1 MRSSSRISV
10 SSELSAL
17 LLVAFVG
24 VVWGTIPLLLRAAD
38 GASVVKVF
46 YRVAFAAAAIWLWLA
61 ATGRTREVTALP
73 WRKIGQL
80 AVQGAILT
88 LNWVLF
94 LTALDTT
101 TVAVAELLGYTGP
114 VFVAV
119 LAPMVTREPFDRRI
133 VVPLA
138 LALGGIAVIMAPQG
152 LLLRDSGQL
161 FGAVLAFLSALTY
174 ATLLLRSKK
183 MLKGV
188 TGLGLMAVEYP
199 TATLLLLP
207 FTVFAYWRGDGPTG
221 AISYGALLTLG
232 IVHTAFT
239 GVLFLAAIRRVR
251 TDRVALFTYA
261 EPVAAVVFAALFLGE
276 PLTLWTVLGGAMVIV
291 AGIAVARLGSPEG
304 PMEAPEPEAG
314 RDFERAE
321 HREADRPPVGSG

>member
-1 MRSSSRISV
+1 MRSPTRLDL
-10 SSELSAL
+10 SSELSGL
-17 LLVAFVG
+17 LLVAFCG

-46 YRVAFAAAAIWLWLA
+46 YRVAFAGAAIWLWLVV
-61 ATGRTREVTALP
+61 TQRTRDVTALP
-73 WRKIGQL
+73 LRKIGQL

-88 LNWVLF
+88 INWVLF

-119 LAPMVTREPFDRRI
+119 LAPFVTRERFDRRI
-133 VVPLA
+133 IAPLA
-138 LALGGIAVIMAPQG
+138 IALGGIVVIMAPQG
-152 LLLRDSGQL
+152 LLLHDSGQS

-183 MLKGV
+183 MLEGV
-188 TGLGLMAVEYP
+188 SGLGLMAVEYP

-207 FTVFAYWRGDGPTG
+207 FAVFAYSRGQGPTG
-221 AISYGALLTLG
+221 PMAYGALLTLG
-232 IVHTAFT
+232 LVHTTFT

-261 EPVAAVVFAALFLGE
+261 EPVAAVLFAALFLGE
-276 PLTLWTVLGGAMVIV
+276 PLTVWTVLGGAMVV
-291 AGIAVARLGSPEG
+291 TAGLAVARLGTPEG
-304 PMEAPEPEAG
+304 PIEAPEPEAA
-314 RDFERAE
+314 RDFQKA
-321 HREADRPPVGSG
+321 

>member
-10 SSELSAL
+10 SSELSGL

-46 YRVAFAAAAIWLWLA
+46 FRVAFAGAAIWSWLA
-61 ATGRTREVTALP
+61 ATRRTREVTGLP
-73 WRKIGQL
+73 LRKIGQL

-133 VVPLA
+133 IIPLA
-138 LALGGIAVIMAPQG
+138 LALGGIVVILAPQG

-161 FGAVLAFLSALTY
+161 FGAVLAFLSSVSW
-174 ATLLLRSKK
+174 RSSTRWPPCCCSRSPCSPTR
-183 MLKGV
+183 GV
-188 TGLGLMAVEYP
+188 TARP
-199 TATLLLLP
+199 
-207 FTVFAYWRGDGPTG
+207 GP
-221 AISYGALLTLG
+221 S
-232 IVHTAFT
+232 
-239 GVLFLAAIRRVR
+239 R
-251 TDRVALFTYA
+251 T
-261 EPVAAVVFAALFLGE
+261 
-276 PLTLWTVLGGAMVIV
+276 
-291 AGIAVARLGSPEG
+291 
-304 PMEAPEPEAG
+304 
-314 RDFERAE
+314 
-321 HREADRPPVGSG
+321 RPC